1 MILLLLLLL
10 LIVIVI
16 LAIIIIII
24 IITMARSK
32 MRTLRVQ
39 AASSF
44 HILNQQ
50 RPLIDARL
58 RRGRK
63 GGVYYTV

>member
-1 MILLLLLLL
+1 
-10 LIVIVI
+10 
-16 LAIIIIII
+16 
-24 IITMARSK
+24 MARSK